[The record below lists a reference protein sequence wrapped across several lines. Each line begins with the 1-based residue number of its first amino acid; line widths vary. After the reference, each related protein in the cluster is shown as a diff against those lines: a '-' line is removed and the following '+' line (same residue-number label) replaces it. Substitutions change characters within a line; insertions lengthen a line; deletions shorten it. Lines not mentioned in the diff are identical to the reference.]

1 MSERSKEHASKAC
14 EGKPSASSNLASS
27 AKALGFHPRAFLYL
41 HPAAFGADGL
51 MRGTDTMPGLGCGHA
66 VCIAEAVVA

>member
-1 MSERSKEHASKAC
+1 
-14 EGKPSASSNLASS
+14 
-27 AKALGFHPRAFLYL
+27 
-41 HPAAFGADGL
+41 L